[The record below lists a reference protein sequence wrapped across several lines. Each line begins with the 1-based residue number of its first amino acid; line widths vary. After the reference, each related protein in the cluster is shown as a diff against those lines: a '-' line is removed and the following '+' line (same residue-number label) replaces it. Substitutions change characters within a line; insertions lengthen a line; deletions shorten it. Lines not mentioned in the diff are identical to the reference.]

1 MEPDKQLG
9 YSDPNDIAALLAT
22 ESRPLNIGEL
32 LSDGWKLFMRR
43 PELSVGYTVLI
54 LLVHWLLNQIPA
66 LGQLASALLVGPL
79 MGGFY
84 LAFRKLLQEKPVQ
97 FGDYLAG
104 FNDPVQLILVGLV
117 GNLLIAIGL
126 FLLLLPGIY
135 LAVSYLFS
143 VLLVAD
149 RKMEFWQA
157 LEGSRRFI
165 SRQWFA
171 YFVLALLIVIANMVG
186 AMLFGVGLLLSIPF
200 SVAVV
205 TVAYDRMI
213 GLRAA

>member
-1 MEPDKQLG
+1 MEIEKQPDNLE
-9 YSDPNDIAALLAT
+9 SNDIATLLASD
-22 ESRPLNIGEL
+22 SRPLNIGEL
-32 LSDGWKLFMRR
+32 LGEGWKLFMRR
-43 PELSVGYTVLI
+43 PELSIGYTVLI

-66 LGQLASALLVGPL
+66 IGQLASALLVGPL

-84 LAFRKLLQEKPVQ
+84 LALRKLHQDKPVQ

-126 FLLLLPGIY
+126 LLLLLPGIY
-135 LAVSYLFS
+135 LAVAYLFS

-149 RKMEFWQA
+149 RKMEFWSA
-157 LEGSRRFI
+157 LEGSRKFI
-165 SRQWFA
+165 TRQWFS
-171 YFVLALLIVIANMVG
+171 YFVLTLLIVIANMVG

-213 GLRAA
+213 GLRSA